1 MWCQIR
7 MCRIGWQVCTRIYLS
22 ELKKAG
28 VTQIFHA
35 GDICIPSVLE
45 ALTTVAP
52 VIAVRGNR
60 DWLFAGKLP
69 WRRDFEMAGVKF
81 AMMHGM
87 GNWRKYLEYKLRH
100 AFNGYV
106 LKNYLPMMR
115 EAAPKADVIIFG
127 HTHYPEIIREDG
139 QLVFN
144 PGSAGPGSAVRGAG
158 RDGSRHLVYSKCCRM
173 VRWRRKFGNWHRK
186 PEGFPKRIKPS
197 VVNYKKIHETLMLN
211 LIDL

>member
-1 MWCQIR
+1 MSTDGLF
-7 MCRIGWQVCTRIYLS
+7 IGVVSDTHVPDRVAGLHPDILS

-87 GNWRKYLEYKLRH
+87 GNWGKYLEYKVRH
-100 AFNGYV
+100 ALNGYV
-106 LKNYLPMMR
+106 LNNYLPMMCA
-115 EAAPKADVIIFG
+115 AAPKADVIIFG
-127 HTHYPEIIREDG
+127 HTHFPEIIWEDG

-144 PGSAGPGSAVRGAG
+144 PGSAGPGRRRGWKPTFGLLKVLPDG
-158 RDGSRHLVYSKCCRM
+158 RVEAEIRELA
-173 VRWRRKFGNWHRK
+173 
-186 PEGFPKRIKPS
+186 
-197 VVNYKKIHETLMLN
+197 
-211 LIDL
+211 